1 MQTKKE
7 DIRKK
12 ILNVSER
19 MFIRNGYENTSL
31 QMIADRCYISKS
43 NIYRYFKSK
52 DEIYETLVSPARE
65 AMQKAIMSF
74 TNGDY
79 AGKYTP
85 DKIVEISDILAKMM
99 SEFRS
104 GFLIILNYSEGA
116 DLAMLKDLQRKQF
129 LAACPI
135 DDTEFKSQIVELLLL
150 GLTDILLK
158 HDKEDEIRERLRLL
172 WSYHYRGLNGVK
184 QELGVLF

>member
-12 ILNVSER
+12 ILDVSEK

-31 QMIADRCYISKS
+31 QMVADRCYISKS

-52 DEIYETLVSPARE
+52 DEIYETLVGSARDGITN
-65 AMQKAIMSF
+65 AIKHF
-74 TNGDY
+74 ANGDY
-79 AGKYTP
+79 AGKYTF
-85 DKIVEISDILAKMM
+85 DKIEEISEILAKLM
-99 SEFRS
+99 SRYRS
-104 GFLIILNYSEGA
+104 GFLIILNCSEGE
-116 DLAMLKDLQRKQF
+116 DLAMLKNLQREHF

-135 DDTEFKSQIVELLLL
+135 EDTEFKSQVVDILIL

-184 QELGVLF
+184 SELGL

>member
-7 DIRKK
+7 DIRRK

-43 NIYRYFKSK
+43 NIYRYFRSK
-52 DEIYETLVSPARE
+52 EEIYEVLVGSARE
-65 AMQKAIMSF
+65 GIKNAIKFF

-79 AGKYTP
+79 AGKYTY
-85 DKIVEISDILAKMM
+85 DKIEEISDVIAKLM
-99 SEFRS
+99 SENRS
-104 GFLIILNYSEGA
+104 GLLIILNSSEGA

-135 DDTEFKSQIVELLLL
+135 EDAEFKSQIVELLIM

-158 HDKEDEIRERLRLL
+158 HEKEEEIRERLRLL

-184 QELGVLF
+184 SELGL

>member
-12 ILNVSER
+12 ILDVSER

-52 DEIYETLVSPARE
+52 DEIYETLVGSARDGI
-65 AMQKAIMSF
+65 MNAIKHF
-74 TNGDY
+74 ANGDY
-79 AGKYTP
+79 AGKYTF
-85 DKIVEISDILAKMM
+85 DKIEEISEMLAGLM
-99 SEFRS
+99 SRCRS
-104 GFLIILNYSEGA
+104 GFLIILNCSEGE
-116 DLAMLKDLQRKQF
+116 DLEMLKELLRKHF

-135 DDTEFKSQIVELLLL
+135 EDKEFKSQVVDILIL

-158 HDKEDEIRERLRLL
+158 HEKEDEIRERLRLL
-172 WSYHYRGLNGVK
+172 WSYHYRGLNGIK
-184 QELGVLF
+184 SELGV